1 MLRFMLKTLNYVK
14 FASFDPSPVHR
25 LHFLQFSLFSSSPV
39 AAAKIHKSRSR
50 NANGNSS
57 AAADYLIKFFGFSRE
72 RALRACEKIKF
83 RGTEIPES
91 IIAFFKKHGFSDAQ
105 ISLVVR
111 KSPVVF
117 QLKPERNLLP
127 KIQFFH
133 SLGISVPDTAKIISS
148 SRSVLVRSLE
158 SQIIPSFEFIK
169 SFLKSNEDAIYVI
182 KQCPSVLEMNVQS
195 IMASNVA
202 SLLNAGVPEVK
213 IASAFK
219 TNPRL
224 LVMSPDKL
232 RMCTERIKEMGFD
245 PCRANFLTGIYV
257 MRKPTSSNWHRKMEV
272 YKKWGY
278 SEAQVLAAFRRFPWC
293 MGASEDK
300 INRAL
305 DYVINKMCDPLV
317 FHSVPQ
323 IVSLSLEKTIIP
335 RCSVCQV
342 LKSRGLLRQNT
353 SWIGVLIIS
362 KKSFFEQFVLSF
374 VDEIPELLELYPQRL
389 HPSK

>member
-1 MLRFMLKTLNYVK
+1 MRRFLLKTSNYIK
-14 FASFDPSPVHR
+14 FASFHPSPVHR
-25 LHFLQFSLFSSSPV
+25 LHFLQFFLLSSSSV

-57 AAADYLIKFFGFSRE
+57 AAVDYLIKNFGFSQE

-91 IIAFFKKHGFSDAQ
+91 IVAFFKKHGFSDAQ

-133 SLGISVPDTAKIISS
+133 SLGISGPDTAKIISS

-158 SQIIPSFEFIK
+158 NQIIPSFEFIK
-169 SFLKSNEDAIYVI
+169 CFLKSNEDAIDVI
-182 KQCPSVLEMNVQS
+182 KQCPSILEMNVQS

-213 IASAFK
+213 ISRAFK
-219 TNPRL
+219 KNPRL
-224 LVMSPDKL
+224 LVVSPDKL
-232 RMCTERIKEMGFD
+232 RKCAERIKEMGFN
-245 PCRANFLTGIYV
+245 PCRANFLTAIYV
-257 MRKPTSSNWHRKMEV
+257 MRKPTSSNWDRKMEV

-278 SEAQVLAAFRRFPWC
+278 SEAQVLAAFRKFPWC

-305 DYVINKMCDPLV
+305 DYIINTICDPLV
-317 FHSVPQ
+317 FHSFPQ

-353 SWIGVLIIS
+353 RWISVLIIS
-362 KKSFFEQFVLSF
+362 KKSFFEQFVLCF
-374 VDEIPELLELYPQRL
+374 AKETPELLELYPQRL